1 MVILT
6 LNEKYI
12 TALKQNIEQRFHVF
26 MSSIPT
32 QCGHGI
38 ASLRVLANHYYQD
51 SGCKEQETEE
61 LFSEWNKVK
70 FDLLKWKS
78 HMPEPSV
85 MQMDFKE
92 TPSNEVRIWPLFP

>member
-1 MVILT
+1 
-6 LNEKYI
+6 
-12 TALKQNIEQRFHVF
+12 
-26 MSSIPT
+26 MSSIPR
-32 QCGHGI
+32 QYGHGI
-38 ASLRVLANHYYQD
+38 ASLRVLANHCYQD

-85 MQMDFKE
+85 MQMDFTE
-92 TPSNEVRIWPLFP
+92 TPSSEFGHFSPKLVTLAEISISAPVTNA